1 MENKK
6 YIQYLKAIGGNTEEE
21 FNEILSSLPPF
32 EEFSEKFYIDF
43 EEGTLEYYILKFGC
57 LKNFHD
63 VYIEDFDL
71 QTKEIWLTDDYKD
84 AKNFMEKYGWKVY
97 IFD

>member
-6 YIQYLKAIGGNTEEE
+6 YIQYLKAIRGNTEEE

-32 EEFSEKFYIDF
+32 EEFSEDFYIDF

-57 LKNFHD
+57 LKNFPN
-63 VYIEDFDL
+63 VYIEDFNL
-71 QTKEIWLTDDYKD
+71 QTKEIWLIDDYKD

-97 IFD
+97 ISQ

>member
-21 FNEILSSLPPF
+21 FNKILSSLPPF
-32 EEFSEKFYIDF
+32 EEFSEDFYIDF

-57 LKNFHD
+57 LKSFPN
-63 VYIEDFDL
+63 VYIDDFNL
-71 QTKEIWLTDDYKD
+71 QTKEIWLMDDYKD
-84 AKNFMEKYGWKVY
+84 AKNFMEKCGWKVY
-97 IFD
+97 ISN

>member
-6 YIQYLKAIGGNTEEE
+6 YIQYLRAIGGYTEEE

-32 EEFSEKFYIDF
+32 EEFGKEFYIDF
-43 EEGTLEYYILKFGC
+43 EEGTLEYYTLKFGC
-57 LKNFHD
+57 LKDFFN
-63 VYIEDFDL
+63 VYIEDFNL

-84 AKNFMEKYGWKVY
+84 AKNFMEKYGWKVH
-97 IFD
+97 ISD

>member
-32 EEFSEKFYIDF
+32 EEFSGDFYIDF

-57 LKNFHD
+57 LKNFPN
-63 VYIEDFDL
+63 VYIEDFNL
-71 QTKEIWLTDDYKD
+71 QTKEIWLIDDYKD
-84 AKNFMEKYGWKVY
+84 SKNFMEKYGWKVY
-97 IFD
+97 ISQ